1 LSSLALDAGRLA
13 RQRHAGWVKW
23 RVQRI
28 VRGQAPKAN
37 VLPRIAL
44 DETCLARAPKSTL
57 WKLRIAR
64 LDALAKAA
72 VTICLTRLDQ
82 SDVSAD
88 YATLTILAE
97 LLS

>member
-1 LSSLALDAGRLA
+1 MG

-28 VRGQAPKAN
+28 VRGQAPK
-37 VLPRIAL
+37 LKAL
-44 DETCLARAPKSTL
+44 TRFTLNTTGSARAPEKTL

-64 LDALAKAA
+64 LDVLAKAA
-72 VTICLTRLDQ
+72 VTICLTRLDR

>member
-1 LSSLALDAGRLA
+1 ME

-28 VRGQAPKAN
+28 VRGQAPK
-37 VLPRIAL
+37 LKGLTRIAL
-44 DETCLARAPKSTL
+44 NTTSSARAPEKTL

-64 LDALAKAA
+64 LDDLAIAS
-72 VTICLTRLDQ
+72 VIICLTRLEL